1 MQKENRYLLD
11 SDNEN
16 PGFHKMTT
24 LKNNK
29 VLDNDV
35 RWMSL
40 SGKLEIQKEEIRE
53 ETKDLQNF

>member
-1 MQKENRYLLD
+1 MPWFPVHALRNTNLGNNLSIRMQKENRYLLD

-35 RWMSL
+35 R
-40 SGKLEIQKEEIRE
+40 
-53 ETKDLQNF
+53 

>member
-1 MQKENRYLLD
+1 MQKENKYLLD
-11 SDNEN
+11 SDNKN

-29 VLDNDV
+29 VLDNDG

-40 SGKLEIQKEEIRE
+40 SEKLEIWK
-53 ETKDLQNF
+53 KN